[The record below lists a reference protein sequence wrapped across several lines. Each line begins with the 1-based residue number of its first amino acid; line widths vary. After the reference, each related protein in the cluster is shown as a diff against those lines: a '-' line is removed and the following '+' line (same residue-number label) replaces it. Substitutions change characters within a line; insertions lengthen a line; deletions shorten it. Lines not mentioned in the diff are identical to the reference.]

1 MLQCADLPAKDD
13 LHVRNIMELEENVA
27 IPMRSMLMF
36 YFIQA
41 VCENLSL
48 KKSFRVMEHLLDLIG
63 GRDFLETSG
72 LSDYD
77 GVNRFNREEC
87 RYLLGFTED
96 LYDLK
101 KDDYA
106 VTFANFSDNE
116 ESRRP
121 RFMAD
126 FVSLGKHVP
135 KEKLRDCLD
144 LIQILIS
151 EQFVFELCMPEG
163 RLQYLLP
170 ADRRVFRRLAECDAI
185 YAQLYA
191 LVDSGENGV
200 LRYGKHFYENFYS
213 KRDILLQ
220 LLWERAGWRP

>member
-1 MLQCADLPAKDD
+1 
-13 LHVRNIMELEENVA
+13 MEYLCPRLEA
-27 IPMRSMLMF
+27 RFRQTGHARP
-36 YFIQA
+36 IQ
-41 VCENLSL
+41 
-48 KKSFRVMEHLLDLIG
+48 FRE
-63 GRDFLETSG
+63 
-72 LSDYD
+72 YD
-77 GVNRFNREEC
+77 C
-87 RYLLGFTED
+87 Y
-96 LYDLK
+96 
-101 KDDYA
+101 
-106 VTFANFSDNE
+106 
-116 ESRRP
+116 
-121 RFMAD
+121 AD